1 MTVPTGVPLE
11 PADVY
16 PRSETKLRSAVTPDV
31 PQLPVEHRANVAG
44 HGTSAL
50 VGPVLAAR
58 TTPTTYSGVQYP
70 RPPPVPA
77 TTLLFP
83 IRS

>member
-16 PRSETKLRSAVTPDV
+16 PRSVTKLRSAVTPDV

-44 HGTSAL
+44 HGTSL
-50 VGPVLAAR
+50 VLGFDRFWKRFGPAAEHVCRFAPEAFVCLVLAERA
-58 TTPTTYSGVQYP
+58 
-70 RPPPVPA
+70 
-77 TTLLFP
+77 LL
-83 IRS
+83 